1 METVC
6 KFCGRVV
13 ELVKDESG
21 LSYCPEC
28 GVYQEED
35 DVLTE

>member
-6 KFCGRVV
+6 KFCGKTV
-13 ELVKDESG
+13 EFVQDETG

-28 GVYQEED
+28 GVYQED
-35 DVLTE
+35 DEVLSE